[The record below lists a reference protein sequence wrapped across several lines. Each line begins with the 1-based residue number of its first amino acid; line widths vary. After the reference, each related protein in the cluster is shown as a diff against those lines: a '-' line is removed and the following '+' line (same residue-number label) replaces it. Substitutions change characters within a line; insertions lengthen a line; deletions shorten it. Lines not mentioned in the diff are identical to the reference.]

1 MSYNKNIP
9 FKNFYSNIFFFKE
22 NLIQGDFYMKE
33 EKKLLEPK
41 IDIVF
46 QSLFSKNNIKIT
58 KSFVQA
64 LLEEKVNSIIINE
77 DKELIRER
85 PNDKL
90 GILDL
95 QLDVNGKEKVD
106 VEIQLLK
113 RTDFTKRLLWY
124 LTRMYSS
131 QINRGNKYN
140 QLKKVVLIAI
150 IDFELEQTKEFNEM
164 ETIWNFIETKK
175 REKILTEDLEVRI
188 IELNKAKD
196 MYKSNKK
203 DEKAQWMLFLDNPNS
218 KEVKIIM
225 KENDEINDA
234 VIKVKEMTE
243 DEKMERLAFLR
254 QKAIMD
260 EDGIREAG
268 YEDGEKN
275 AKKEIAKKLLREG
288 KDIEYIKELTRLS
301 EEEIKSI

>member
-1 MSYNKNIP
+1 MEKNINNSIT
-9 FKNFYSNIFFFKE
+9 K
-22 NLIQGDFYMKE
+22 D

-46 QSLFSKNNIKIT
+46 QSLFSKNNIEIT

-64 LLEEKVNSIIINE
+64 LLEEKINSIIINE
-77 DKELIRER
+77 DQDLIRER

-95 QLDVNGKEKVD
+95 QLDINNKEKVD

-113 RTDFTKRLLWY
+113 RTDFIKRLLWY
-124 LTRMYSS
+124 LTKMYSS
-131 QINRGNKYN
+131 QINRGNKYYK
-140 QLKKVVLIAI
+140 LKRVVLIAI
-150 IDFELEQTKEFNEM
+150 IDFKLEQTKEFKEM

-196 MYKSNKK
+196 MYRNNKK

-218 KEVKIIM
+218 KEVKTIM
-225 KENDEINDA
+225 KENEEINDA

-260 EDGIREAG
+260 EDGIRDAG
-268 YEDGEKN
+268 YEDGRKQTR
-275 AKKEIAKKLLREG
+275 KEIAKKLLEKG
-288 KDIEYIKELTRLS
+288 LSKEEVSEITNLTIKEI
-301 EEEIKSI
+301 EKIK

>member
-1 MSYNKNIP
+1 MEKNI
-9 FKNFYSNIFFFKE
+9 N
-22 NLIQGDFYMKE
+22 NLITKD

-46 QSLFSKNNIKIT
+46 QSLFSKNNMEIT

-77 DKELIRER
+77 DKDLIRER

-95 QLDVNGKEKVD
+95 QLDINNKEKVD

-113 RTDFTKRLLWY
+113 RTDFIKRLLWY
-124 LTRMYSS
+124 LTKMYSS
-131 QINRGNKYN
+131 QINRGNKYYK
-140 QLKKVVLIAI
+140 LKRVVLIAI
-150 IDFELEQTKEFNEM
+150 IDFKLEQTKEFKEM
-164 ETIWNFIETKK
+164 ETIWSFIETKK

-196 MYKSNKK
+196 MYRNNKK
-203 DEKAQWMLFLDNPNS
+203 DEKAMLFLDNPNS
-218 KEVKIIM
+218 KEVKTIM
-225 KENDEINDA
+225 KENEEINDA

-260 EDGIREAG
+260 EDGIRDAG
-268 YEDGEKN
+268 YEDGYASGEKDGKSAGN
-275 AKKEIAKKLLREG
+275 KQARKEIAKKLLKKGLSKEEVSE
-288 KDIEYIKELTRLS
+288 ITNLTIKEI
-301 EEEIKSI
+301 EKIK

>member
-1 MSYNKNIP
+1 MEKNINNSIT
-9 FKNFYSNIFFFKE
+9 K
-22 NLIQGDFYMKE
+22 D

-46 QSLFSKNNIKIT
+46 QSLFSKNNIEIT

-64 LLEEKVNSIIINE
+64 ILEEKINSIIINE
-77 DKELIRER
+77 DQDLIRER

-95 QLDVNGKEKVD
+95 QLDINNKEKVD

-113 RTDFTKRLLWY
+113 RTDFIKRLLWY
-124 LTRMYSS
+124 LTKMYSS
-131 QINRGNKYN
+131 QINRGNKYYK
-140 QLKKVVLIAI
+140 LKRVVLIAI
-150 IDFELEQTKEFNEM
+150 IDFKLEQTKEFKEM

-196 MYKSNKK
+196 MYRNNKK

-218 KEVKIIM
+218 KEVKTIM
-225 KENDEINDA
+225 KENEEINDA

-260 EDGIREAG
+260 EDGIRDAG
-268 YEDGEKN
+268 YEDGRKQTR
-275 AKKEIAKKLLREG
+275 KEIAKKLLEKG
-288 KDIEYIKELTRLS
+288 LSKEEVSEITNLTIKEI
-301 EEEIKSI
+301 EKIK